1 MMIYRVQPL
10 ALRFGV
16 PTLLVLAALA
26 MCLAVALRHTNQMS
40 PIDEW
45 VYLDYL
51 FKLPSDAIA
60 QQGET
65 IGHQALQQMSC
76 DGVKPYGA
84 MGAPCGS
91 VYESQRGIYPQ
102 EGLTSADA
110 YTPLYLAVTW
120 TVGKVIQTLSTLGE
134 VPSFRLT
141 GFFWLAGGLLAFYLL
156 MRAMRVPKLA
166 ILALGLIFV
175 ATPFAWWT
183 YTYVNTDAPSFF
195 FGALMLWVTIRYLQ
209 RGMSGWWLVPLG
221 TAAVLFKVTNMLAVG
236 LVVLLLVVVAVAKII
251 VQRRGMAEDELP
263 RPWHLVRLAVVT
275 VVAAAASELIWL
287 TIRAAIAVGDP
298 PYQEILVRPSLSQL
312 GLGDQLANFLPGTI
326 NANVVVAGGGGS
338 FAYTIPGF
346 LIAPASW
353 LCVAGVIGW
362 LLVRKVGILE
372 NALAWTVAI
381 SATVFAPILV
391 VAMVAIQGIFFQ
403 LPPRYGA
410 PILPGFLL
418 AAGMLMTSK
427 SSRLIATGYAV
438 LLLLFVVVFAGHF
451 A

>member
-1 MMIYRVQPL
+1 MAY
-10 ALRFGV
+10 RFGV
-16 PTLLVLAALA
+16 PALLILAALA
-26 MCLAVALRHTNQMS
+26 MCLAVALRHTDQIS

-51 FKLPSDAIA
+51 FKFPSDVIA
-60 QQGET
+60 QQGEA

-76 DGVKPYGA
+76 EGVKPYGA

-91 VYESQRGIYPQ
+91 VYESQRGLYPQ

-110 YTPLYLAVTW
+110 YTPLYFVLTWLA
-120 TVGKVIQTLSTLGE
+120 GKVIQTLTALGE
-134 VPSFRLT
+134 VPSYRLT

-166 ILALGLIFV
+166 ILALGLVFI

-195 FGALMLWVTIRYLQ
+195 FGALMLWVAIRYLQ
-209 RGMSGWWLVPLG
+209 GGMTGWWLVPLG
-221 TAAVLFKVTNMLAVG
+221 SAAVLFKVTNMLAVG
-236 LVVLLLVVVAVAKII
+236 LVVLLLVVVAVAKI
-251 VQRRGMAEDELP
+251 VAQRRGMAEDELP
-263 RPWHLVRLAVVT
+263 RPWHLIRLAMVIL
-275 VVAAAASELIWL
+275 VAAGASELLWL

-298 PYQEILVRPSLSQL
+298 PYQEILARPTLGQL
-312 GLGDQLANFLPGTI
+312 GLGEQLMNFLPGTI
-326 NANVVVAGGGGS
+326 NANVVVTGGAGS

-381 SATVFAPILV
+381 SATIFAPVLV
-391 VAMVAIQGIFFQ
+391 VAMVAIQGMFFQ

-410 PILPGFLL
+410 PVLPGFLL

-427 SSRLIATGYAV
+427 SSRLIATAYAV
-438 LLLLFVVVFAGHF
+438 LLLVFVVVFACRF